1 MNIGSIHAH
10 RSIRGYSVYAAIKSG
25 LEAFT
30 RGIAIDYGEKNI
42 RANCIHPGLVMS
54 PQNQALIENFEPDV
68 ESWISSYTATKQ
80 VLPSLVTPGQVGS
93 LVSFLLSSE
102 AATITGQGITID
114 SGSNAMLF
122 ERKEGR

>member
-1 MNIGSIHAH
+1 
-10 RSIRGYSVYAAIKSG
+10 
-25 LEAFT
+25 
-30 RGIAIDYGEKNI
+30 
-42 RANCIHPGLVMS
+42 MS